1 MITLERFLGQ
11 SSSFVAR
18 SHILDPACAG
28 ASRRVTLAL
37 AMKWPTAR
45 AVLPRSLFGRA
56 LTILLV
62 PIILLQL
69 VVGLVFFQRHYL
81 RVTDQLTSG
90 VALELRYAIDEV
102 NRAPDLAEAR
112 AALIRISDPLELDLT
127 LRPGVGV
134 TPGLRREF
142 FDASGGTLAATLRED
157 LPGPL
162 DIDLRSDPGMGSVIA
177 ATEKGALHAAIPR
190 TRLSVSNPH
199 QLLVLMIATSLL
211 LTAIAVIFLRNQV
224 RPIRALAEAAEAFG
238 KGRSLSFRPTGA
250 EEVRR
255 AGAAFLAMRSRIE
268 RQIEQRTQMLS
279 GVSHDLRT
287 PLTRMR
293 LTLALMD
300 ESEEA
305 RDLALDMDQ
314 MDRMLGEFLAFAR
327 GDGLETAT
335 PTDPFALAAGVVEDA
350 RRAGARVDCAAENET
365 PEDALVEMR
374 PVAVAR
380 AVQNLVGNAARHGSR
395 VALMVRLRPK
405 VLDFIVEDDGPGIPP
420 EDRARALSPFTRL
433 DAARNQDAAGGNV
446 GLGLSIALDVARSHG
461 GNLDLAGSE
470 DLGGLRA
477 TLRIPR

>member
-1 MITLERFLGQ
+1 
-11 SSSFVAR
+11 
-18 SHILDPACAG
+18 
-28 ASRRVTLAL
+28 
-37 AMKWPTAR
+37 MKWPTAR
-45 AVLPRSLFGRA
+45 TVLPTSLFGRA

-62 PIILLQL
+62 PIVLLQL

-90 VALELRYAIDEV
+90 VGLELRYAIGEV
-102 NRAPDLAEAR
+102 NRARDVAEAR
-112 AALIRISDPLELDLT
+112 AALDRLSAPLDLELT
-127 LRPGVGV
+127 LRPGIGV
-134 TPGLRREF
+134 TPGLRRVF
-142 FDASGGTLAATLRED
+142 YDISGGTLAATLGEE

-162 DIDLRSDPGMGSVIA
+162 AVDLRTDQRVASVTA
-177 ATEKGALHAAIPR
+177 ATNKGALRATIPR

-199 QLLVLMIATSLL
+199 QLLVLMIGTSIL

-238 KGRSLSFRPTGA
+238 KGRSLPFRPAGA

-293 LTLALMD
+293 LTLALMED
-300 ESEEA
+300 SEEA
-305 RDLALDMDQ
+305 RDMVHDMDQ

-327 GDGLETAT
+327 GDGLETTT
-335 PTDPFALAAGVVEDA
+335 PTDPFALAERVVENA
-350 RRAGARVDCAAENET
+350 RRTGAAIELIEENET
-365 PEDALVEMR
+365 PENRLVEMR
-374 PVAVAR
+374 PGAITR
-380 AVQNLVGNAARHGSR
+380 AVQNLVGNAIRHGAHVTLR
-395 VALMVRLRPK
+395 ARLRTK
-405 VLDFIVEDDGPGIPP
+405 TIDFVVEDDGPGIPP

-433 DAARNQDAAGGNV
+433 DHARGQDEDGNV

-461 GNLDLAGSE
+461 GNLDLAESE
-470 DLGGLRA
+470 ALGGLRA